1 MIETS
6 LQQSGNVAPAPAG
19 PGLGTARSVVG
30 HGVATALML
39 VSPLIVF
46 APAALFHCAVRNGRR
61 ATWGAFAV
69 ATFLFGLV
77 QILRFPGT
85 GAGAQM
91 VWAWFAT
98 VILSIGVPSMAAMPL
113 VERGERFGRVLM
125 FALAASA
132 IGLGLT
138 ELFMQTFFSFS
149 PHAVQVAQAQEG
161 IARVIEFYRTRNAGA
176 EFISTAGQYAAF
188 AMRVLPASILIHFSL
203 FFVLSLMMIGR
214 LSAWRAFAAD
224 RKVTTPSERS
234 YLFRNLSLPDWLLF
248 GFVLGGITPLTT
260 GIPQTIAA
268 NVLALVLFLYTL
280 QGLAIFRA
288 ILLKAGAGAVGT
300 IFGFAL
306 LVMLALTGIGLM
318 LLIVIG
324 LFDSFFDFRHLKR
337 KDDSDESHTD

>member
-1 MIETS
+1 MIES
-6 LQQSGNVAPAPAG
+6 SIQQSGNVAPAPAG
-19 PGLGTARSVVG
+19 PGLRIARSAVG

-69 ATFLFGLV
+69 AIVLAGLA
-77 QILRFPGT
+77 QALTLPGT

-91 VWAWFAT
+91 AWAWFAT
-98 VILSIGVPSMAAMPL
+98 IILSIGIPSMAAIPL

-138 ELFMQTFFSFS
+138 ELLMQTFFSFS
-149 PHAVQVAQAQEG
+149 PYAMQVAQAQEG
-161 IARVIEFYRTRNAGA
+161 LGRVIEFYRTRNAGA
-176 EFISTAGQYAAF
+176 DFISTARQYMGF
-188 AMRVLPASILIHFSL
+188 AMQVLPASILAHFSL

-214 LSAWRAFAAD
+214 LATWRTFTAD
-224 RKVTTPSERS
+224 RKVVAPSERS
-234 YLFRNLSLPDWLLF
+234 YLFRNLSFPDWLLF
-248 GFVLGGITPLTT
+248 GFVVGGITPLTA
-260 GIPQTIAA
+260 GLLQTVAA
-268 NVLALVLFLYTL
+268 NVLALVLFLYML
-280 QGLAIFRA
+280 QGLAIFRFV
-288 ILLKAGAGAVGT
+288 LLKAGAGTVGT
-300 IFGFAL
+300 LFGFAL

-318 LLIVIG
+318 LLIVAG